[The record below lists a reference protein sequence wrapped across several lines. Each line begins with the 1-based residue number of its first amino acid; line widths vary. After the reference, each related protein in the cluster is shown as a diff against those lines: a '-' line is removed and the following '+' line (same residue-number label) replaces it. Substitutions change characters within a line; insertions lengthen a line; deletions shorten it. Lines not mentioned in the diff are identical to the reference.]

1 MNGVRTLLILSE
13 QERSMVDEVEQ
24 LTSILHADVLL
35 PPVRKK
41 DLLSRSTRYDIVWC
55 VGHADES
62 GFWLNETELLNA
74 NDFAAIVRHARA
86 NLLVLNACKT
96 ELLARRINY
105 DAGCNVI
112 ATTAECES
120 QAALG
125 FAIIF
130 ARRLSE
136 LLSAGVEF
144 NDAVEQAFTAS
155 VLKRNDWMLLSKNH
169 LLRHA
174 ADSWHEFERRLR
186 TVEEQMK
193 RNARQHLWLFAMM
206 LLVLALGLIRF

>member
-1 MNGVRTLLILSE
+1 MNGVRTLLILSK
-13 QERSMVDEVEQ
+13 QERSMTDEVEQ

-41 DLLSRSTRYDIVWC
+41 DLLSRTRRYDIVWC

-74 NDFAAIVRHARA
+74 MDLSAITRHVNAK
-86 NLLVLNACKT
+86 LLVLNACKT
-96 ELLARRINY
+96 ELLARRVNY
-105 DAGCNVI
+105 ESGCNVI
-112 ATTAECES
+112 ATMHECES
-120 QAALG
+120 QAAMG

-130 ARRLSE
+130 AMRLSE
-136 LLSAGVEF
+136 LLSAGVDF
-144 NDAVEQAFTAS
+144 DDAVEQAFTAS
-155 VLKRNDWMLLSKNH
+155 VLKRNDWILLSRNH

-174 ADSWHEFERRLR
+174 AAGWQDFERRLR

-193 RNARQHLWLFAMM
+193 RNARQHLWLLAMM